1 MKNIVSHYQ
10 HYPISIFGF
19 FKVTPLLLLSSL
31 CLSIVFLTN
40 TVNAQGVAAGVD
52 ISNIVVVSYDIGG
65 TTQQPIESS
74 PTGNSTPGIGNGL
87 DTVFK
92 VDRKIDLS
100 ITSNG
105 NTNAAL
111 GYSQAELNFTLV
123 NEGNDSQEFSLT
135 PNSTLGTDD
144 FDTSN
149 CNTTITAVSPGSPL
163 PGVILPTTGNIKLRA
178 DQQASISVK
187 CDIPLNNG
195 GSPILIGQTSILSL
209 LANTENNID
218 GSVTTQ
224 TTTPDNSITVDTVF
238 ADGTGTDDANRDAAH
253 STRAN
258 YIASNTTTPPP
269 TLAIDKS
276 IVEVNDSGGGSN
288 AVTGSEVT
296 YKIKVTTSGIGIINN
311 VVITDITPADL
322 TYKPATIKLNGLGLT
337 DNNDA
342 DKADYGFTSANT
354 ATIDLGN
361 INAGNQHEILLTYV
375 IN

>member
-1 MKNIVSHYQ
+1 MKYIVSHHQYN
-10 HYPISIFGF
+10 PISILGF
-19 FKVTPLLLLSSL
+19 RAAPILVLSSL
-31 CLSIVFLTN
+31 CLSIMFLPN
-40 TVNAQGVAAGVD
+40 TLNAQGVAAGID
-52 ISNIVVVSYDIGG
+52 ISNTVVVSYDIAGI
-65 TTQQPIESS
+65 TQQPIESS
-74 PTGNSTPGIGNGL
+74 PAGNSTPGIGNGIG
-87 DTVFK
+87 TVFK

-105 NTNAAL
+105 DTNAAL

-123 NEGNDSQEFSLT
+123 NEGNDSQEFKLT

-149 CNTTITAVSPGSPL
+149 CTTTVTAVSPGTPL
-163 PGVILPTTGNIKLRA
+163 PSVVLPTTGNIKLRA
-178 DQQASISVK
+178 DQQASVSIK

-195 GSPILIGQTSILSL
+195 GSPILVGQSSILSL
-209 LANTENNID
+209 LVNAEKNID
-218 GSVTTQ
+218 GSPTTQ
-224 TTTPDNSITVDTVF
+224 SATADNASTVDTVF

-253 STRAN
+253 SARAN

-276 IVEVNDSGGGSN
+276 IFEVKDSGGGNN

-322 TYKPATIKLNGLGLT
+322 TYKPATIKLNGSGLT

-342 DKADYGFTSANT
+342 DNADYGFTSANT
-354 ATIDLGN
+354 ATINLGN
-361 INAGNQHEILLTYV
+361 INAGNQNEILLTYV

>member
-1 MKNIVSHYQ
+1 MIVNHQQHNPMK
-10 HYPISIFGF
+10 ISGLKIRSIS
-19 FKVTPLLLLSSL
+19 LISLL
-31 CLSIVFLTN
+31 CLSIIFISN
-40 TVNAQGVAAGVD
+40 TANAQGVAAGID
-52 ISNIVVVSYDIGG
+52 ISNTVVVSYEIGG

-87 DTVFK
+87 GTVFK

-123 NEGNDSQEFSLT
+123 NEGNDSQEFKLT
-135 PNSTLGTDD
+135 PNSALATDD

-149 CNTTITAVSPGSPL
+149 CNTTVTSVSPGTPL
-163 PGVILPTTGNIKLRA
+163 PSVVLPTTGNIKLRA
-178 DQQASISVK
+178 DQQASISIK

-195 GSPILIGQTSILSL
+195 GSPILVGQISILSL
-209 LANTENNID
+209 LATAEKNID
-218 GSVTTQ
+218 GSTTTQ
-224 TTTPDNSITVDTVF
+224 TTTPDNSSTVDTVF
-238 ADGTGTDDANRDAAH
+238 ADGAGTDDANRDAAH

-269 TLAIDKS
+269 TLAINKS
-276 IVEVNDSGGGSN
+276 IVEVKDSGGGNS

-311 VVITDITPADL
+311 VVITDITPATL

-337 DNNDA
+337 DNSDG
-342 DKADYGFTSANT
+342 DQADYGFTSVNT
-354 ATIDLGN
+354 ATINLGN
-361 INAGNQHEILLTYV
+361 INAGNQHEILLTYI